1 MNADFIEW
9 LGELMLDSLGLPRLL
24 ADGHNFFNWVIIV
37 IMAILAVVWIKKMG
51 DFNKEAEQNGTL
63 K

>member
-9 LGELMLDSLGLPRLL
+9 LGELMLDSFGLLRLL

-63 K
+63 N